1 MIGSNMINSKPLRR
15 IRALARSVYTSPAPP
30 TRSWCSAALSQ
41 AARPVL
47 GWQPRGAGCI
57 HHWRSSVRRDQS
69 SGSARGDC
77 GESEER
83 TEQGA
88 VVAAASCG
96 SLCVGLCTTLEQYV
110 ANATLI
116 QYVNTRKI
124 LPSTNSP
131 RLEKYVA
138 DPCSVLREC
147 AQLYE

>member
-1 MIGSNMINSKPLRR
+1 MINSKPLRR

-57 HHWRSSVRRDQS
+57 HHWRSSARRDQS

-88 VVAAASCG
+88 VVAAAA
-96 SLCVGLCTTLEQYV
+96 VVTLEEERERV
-110 ANATLI
+110 LPGPVCRELLDNA
-116 QYVNTRKI
+116 
-124 LPSTNSP
+124 STAAGNDS
-131 RLEKYVA
+131 
-138 DPCSVLREC
+138 
-147 AQLYE
+147 